1 MSRGRGHV
9 GRAPQGDD
17 GLERCRLL
25 RRHPRQDGGRNDA
38 GDPQRRAR
46 ESDFPFLDHQLT
58 CCRQY
63 FELHRGTAT
72 SHGSIKFGNRKS
84 EILLREIEFA
94 ATLASVGAAL
104 GTAGKGGKGHDY
116 LYPKDQL
123 DRLWEGVLTNQFHD
137 ILPGSSIGMVYVDA
151 EAVSCSF
158 SRGVELTLQ
167 VYADVREKGSALLEQ
182 ALRVLV
188 PHSVPVYSAIDRS
201 VDTEDQRIIAINTT
215 PFPRRELALV
225 PVAMAKLLD
234 EEIVQVSH
242 DGQAYVMIENVEGG
256 VVARAT
262 TTKEFVA
269 SGRGS
274 ARGTYSRH
282 PVFWL
287 D

>member
-1 MSRGRGHV
+1 
-9 GRAPQGDD
+9 
-17 GLERCRLL
+17 
-25 RRHPRQDGGRNDA
+25 
-38 GDPQRRAR
+38 
-46 ESDFPFLDHQLT
+46 
-58 CCRQY
+58 
-63 FELHRGTAT
+63 
-72 SHGSIKFGNRKS
+72 
-84 EILLREIEFA
+84 
-94 ATLASVGAAL
+94 
-104 GTAGKGGKGHDY
+104 
-116 LYPKDQL
+116 
-123 DRLWEGVLTNQFHD
+123 
-137 ILPGSSIGMVYVDA
+137 MVYVDA